1 MHQEIGYFE
10 INKVEQ
16 IPAQIAEIFDTV
28 QQSIGEKIANL
39 IFAVSTCI
47 SGIIY
52 AMVYG
57 VAFAGAC
64 VAYLPILLAIIG
76 IFGMQVKKSV
86 SDKLEVVK

>member
-1 MHQEIGYFE
+1 
-10 INKVEQ
+10 
-16 IPAQIAEIFDTV
+16 V